1 MARGGYRP
9 GAGRKKAGVQAA
21 AKPKKRTPKPTTTA
35 QGGKREGAGRKLGA
49 TDIATGEQRQ
59 TLTEL
64 ARQHTELALG
74 VLVKIAQKG
83 QSEKARVSAAN
94 ALLDRGYGKPRQALE
109 HHGLTSDDEP
119 IKFTINIGDRGND
132 ETTKQRP

>member
-1 MARGGYRP
+1 MARGGSRI
-9 GAGRKKAGVQAA
+9 GAGRKKGSKATHG
-21 AKPKKRTPKPTTTA
+21 RT
-35 QGGKREGAGRKLGA
+35 LGA

-94 ALLDRGYGKPRQALE
+94 ALLDRGYGRPRQAPE
-109 HHGLTSDDEP
+109 HGLTSDDEP
-119 IKFTINIGDRGND
+119 ITFTINIGDRD
-132 ETTKQRP
+132 DKL

>member
-1 MARGGYRP
+1 MARGGSRI
-9 GAGRKKAGVQAA
+9 GAGRKKGSKA
-21 AKPKKRTPKPTTTA
+21 THWST
-35 QGGKREGAGRKLGA
+35 LGA

-83 QSEKARVSAAN
+83 ESEKARVSAAN
-94 ALLDRGYGKPRQALE
+94 ALLDRGYGRPRQALE
-109 HHGLTSDDEP
+109 HHGLTSDGEP
-119 IKFTINIGDRGND
+119 IRFTLNIGDRGNG
-132 ETTKQRP
+132 ETETLRQR